1 MQMYKPLLA
10 NREVTALFKKKK
22 IKGCI
27 LAFGS
32 ALYSK

>member
-1 MQMYKPLLA
+1 MQMYKLLLA
-10 NREVTALFKKKK
+10 NREVTALSKKKEK
-22 IKGCI
+22 KGCI